1 VKKENLLKSLD
12 LNLLL
17 SNSSILNKLETSL
30 LEFMPN
36 TSYDFT
42 PSEKSHGTKE
52 HIKVT
57 YKMNNY
63 GHRSDDFVLLDQKI
77 DNYLFVGCST
87 TFGEGLPIEYSWG
100 YMCYEYLKKEYNYL
114 GNFLNLSFPGAGIK
128 KISENIMRY
137 SEMFGSPSHIFILL
151 PDYARYIR
159 YDKDKNSFE
168 PSMNFDYDTD
178 SFEQNCDPYVLFYEY
193 LSEYR
198 KLSMFCQLKNIKLI
212 AASWEDCVS
221 ELFTRI
227 DNVDNFFYLDY
238 QNDMNKF
245 IQEKYEEI
253 ENIKDKKFLYMARD
267 NRHPGI
273 VNHKFVAENFI
284 NKFKELR

>member
-1 VKKENLLKSLD
+1 MKKENLLKSLD

-100 YMCYEYLKKEYNYL
+100 YMCYEYLKKECNYL
-114 GNFLNLSFPGAGIK
+114 GNFFNLSFPGAGIK

-178 SFEQNCDPYVLFYEY
+178 SFEQNCDPYVLFYDY

-227 DNVDNFFYLDY
+227 DNIDNFFYLDY
-238 QNDMNKF
+238 KNDMNKF

>member
-1 VKKENLLKSLD
+1 
-12 LNLLL
+12 
-17 SNSSILNKLETSL
+17 
-30 LEFMPN
+30 MPN

-100 YMCYEYLKKEYNYL
+100 YMCYEYLKKECNYL
-114 GNFLNLSFPGAGIK
+114 GNFFNLSFPGAGIK

-178 SFEQNCDPYVLFYEY
+178 SFEQNCDPYVLFYDY

-227 DNVDNFFYLDY
+227 DNIDNFFYLDY
-238 QNDMNKF
+238 KNDMNKF